1 LIPKNFINRE
11 ETVVIA
17 QWHDSKVEGKK
28 YQRPQLSV
36 RIVAGDL
43 EVYLWNDHIWEE
55 SCKRGKCGEGD
66 GVLLFSSPVEKER
79 WHEID
84 LEAIWSGEDDGLL
97 NLKFNGRTVVERHGS
112 NTYREDLEGPY
123 FKFGI
128 YTVHPF
134 EGPMVI
140 YQKNYKRRV
149 LKKAS
154 QAGFLPGEHEIMESG
169 RVWLKAA

>member
-28 YQRPQLSV
+28 AQRPQLSV

-43 EVYLWNDHIWEE
+43 EVYLWNDLMWEE
-55 SCKRGKCGEGD
+55 SCRRGKCGKGD
-66 GVLLFSSPVEKER
+66 GILIFRSPVEKER

-84 LEAIWSGEDDGLL
+84 LEAVWSGWDDGLL
-97 NLKFNGRTVVERHGS
+97 NLKFNGRTVVERPGS

-134 EGPMVI
+134 EGPIVI

-149 LKKAS
+149 IKPALKEAKE
-154 QAGFLPGEHEIMESG
+154 GYRHFYLE
-169 RVWLKAA
+169 AA